1 MARPETSALTAV
13 NDGIRLDEPS
23 VSMRR
28 RWAKKLASGKTKTFI
43 VYVGG
48 QWSCSVQRGN
58 KRNMRINL
66 G

>member
-1 MARPETSALTAV
+1 MARNETTALTTV
-13 NDGIRLDEPS
+13 DDGIRLDEPS

-28 RWAKKLASGKTKTFI
+28 RWAKKLAAGKTQTVI

>member
-1 MARPETSALTAV
+1 MARPENSALTTV

-28 RWAKKLASGKTKTFI
+28 RWAKKLAAGKTQTVI
-43 VYVGG
+43 IYVGG

>member
-1 MARPETSALTAV
+1 MEDTQNSRLTTV
-13 NDGIRLDEPS
+13 PNGLRLDEPS

-28 RWAKKLASGKTKTFI
+28 RWAKKLAAGKTQTVI
-43 VYVGG
+43 IYVGG

>member
-1 MARPETSALTAV
+1 MEGTQTSRLTTV
-13 NDGIRLDEPS
+13 QDGLRLDAPS
-23 VSMRR
+23 TSMRR
-28 RWAKKLASGKTKTFI
+28 RWAKKLASGKTQTVI